1 MIAYLKGE
9 ITYKTPAYVYL
20 DIGGIAYHVNI
31 SLNTYG
37 KIEALEKVKLY
48 THLNVKEDSH
58 TLYGFYD
65 EEEKE
70 LFVLLISVSGIGP
83 NTARIVLSSLEPSQV
98 RYSILQED
106 VATFNKVKGIGPK
119 TAKRIILDLKD
130 KVAKN
135 LSDEGI
141 SLPSNNN
148 TIRLE
153 ALSALIAL
161 GFQRSS
167 AGKVLDKVMNNN
179 PEVKQIEDLIKL
191 VLKQLS

>member
-9 ITYKTPAYVYL
+9 ITFKSPAFVYL

-31 SLNTYG
+31 SLNTYA
-37 KIEALEKVKLY
+37 KLESLDKVKLFTY
-48 THLNVKEDSH
+48 LNVKEDSH
-58 TLYGFYD
+58 TLYGFFD
-65 EEEKE
+65 EEEKS
-70 LFVLLISVSGIGP
+70 LFVHLISVSGVGP
-83 NTARIVLSSLEPSQV
+83 NTARIVLSSLEPAQV

-130 KVAKN
+130 KMAK
-135 LSDEGI
+135 SQGEEII

-148 TIRLE
+148 TTRQE
-153 ALSALIAL
+153 ALSGLIAL
-161 GFQRSS
+161 GFQRGA
-167 AGKVLDKVMNNN
+167 AGKALDKAMNNN